1 MKQQELEERKAYQA
15 LIAER
20 REKSPLLTDCLK
32 AFLVGGT
39 ICLIGQGVS
48 TLGEYALLLEGET
61 LAAFTSVCMVFLGA
75 LLTGL
80 GVYDRI
86 YSFGGM
92 GAAVPITGFANS
104 MVSPALEF
112 KSEGFVTGLGA
123 KMFTVAGPV
132 LGFGVAASVA
142 YGLLLFGISLLRGG
156 AL

>member
-48 TLGEYALLLEGET
+48 TLGEYALLLEGDT

-104 MVSPALEF
+104 MVSPAMEF
-112 KSEGFVTGLGA
+112 RREGLVMGTGARL
-123 KMFTVAGPV
+123 FTIAGPV
-132 LGFGVAASVA
+132 LVYGIGGSILA
-142 YGLLLFGISLLRGG
+142 GLLWLVVR
-156 AL
+156 

>member
-20 REKSPLLTDCLK
+20 MEKSPLLTDCLK

-75 LLTGL
+75 MLTGL

-104 MVSPALEF
+104 MVSPAMEF
-112 KSEGFVTGLGA
+112 RREGLVMGTGARL
-123 KMFTVAGPV
+123 FTIAGPV
-132 LGFGVAASVA
+132 LVYGIGGSILA
-142 YGLLLFGISLLRGG
+142 GLLWLAVR
-156 AL
+156 

>member
-75 LLTGL
+75 MLTGL

-104 MVSPALEF
+104 MVSPAMEF
-112 KSEGFVTGLGA
+112 RREGLVMGTGARL
-123 KMFTVAGPV
+123 FTIAGPV
-132 LGFGVAASVA
+132 LVYGIGGSILA
-142 YGLLLFGISLLRGG
+142 GLLWLAVR
-156 AL
+156 

>member
-20 REKSPLLTDCLK
+20 RERSPLLTDCLK

-104 MVSPALEF
+104 MVSPAMEF
-112 KSEGFVTGLGA
+112 RREGLVMGTGARL
-123 KMFTVAGPV
+123 FTIAGPV
-132 LGFGVAASVA
+132 LVYGIGGSILA
-142 YGLLLFGISLLRGG
+142 GLLWLAVR
-156 AL
+156 

>member
-104 MVSPALEF
+104 MVSPAMEF
-112 KSEGFVTGLGA
+112 RREGLVMGTGARL
-123 KMFTVAGPV
+123 FTIAGPV
-132 LGFGVAASVA
+132 LVYGIGGSILA
-142 YGLLLFGISLLRGG
+142 GLLWLAVR
-156 AL
+156 

>member
-20 REKSPLLTDCLK
+20 REKGPLLTDCLK

-104 MVSPALEF
+104 MVSPAMEF
-112 KSEGFVTGLGA
+112 RREGLVMGTGARL
-123 KMFTVAGPV
+123 FTIAGPV
-132 LGFGVAASVA
+132 LVYGIGGSILA
-142 YGLLLFGISLLRGG
+142 GLLWLAVR
-156 AL
+156 